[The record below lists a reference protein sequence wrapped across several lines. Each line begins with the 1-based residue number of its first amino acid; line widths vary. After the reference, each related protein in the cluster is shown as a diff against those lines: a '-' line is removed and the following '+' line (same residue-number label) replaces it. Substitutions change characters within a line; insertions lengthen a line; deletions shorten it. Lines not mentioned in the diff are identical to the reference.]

1 MTFWKCHETVRS
13 GTLKISC
20 ILSPLVK
27 SILHINNL
35 VICESF
41 RWNFMSF
48 IRINMQRNKKS
59 MYVCDECGWCG
70 VWVCGECV
78 WCVVWRGVFMCM
90 CLCVWCAVFVCAC
103 VSPRHSGS
111 QSLCFS
117 SNYRAQPPLNLS
129 DACPYLT
136 LPRATTGTPRCLIR
150 TRRRPYR
157 TTPVTRQISC

>member
-1 MTFWKCHETVRS
+1 
-13 GTLKISC
+13 
-20 ILSPLVK
+20 
-27 SILHINNL
+27 
-35 VICESF
+35 
-41 RWNFMSF
+41 MSVW
-48 IRINMQRNKKS
+48 RVCVVWCV
-59 MYVCDECGWCG
+59 YVCLMCG
-70 VWVCGECV
+70 VVVGVYVCVVWCMCVVCACGVVCFVVCVCV